1 MAFAARGEWIP
12 RGRCRL
18 ASAQWDLRNRGAN
31 MRIIWILALCALL
44 AASVSLGGAEQNQ
57 VWTGSL
63 VDASC
68 YLTDSTQSGNDHMDM
83 KNCGTACLKMGRP
96 AGIVTADKRFFVLL
110 APAPDIAEYVGQTIR
125 VTGKLRNG
133 SILVDKLEVKKG
145 TGWVTA
151 KLSTMM

>member
-1 MAFAARGEWIP
+1 
-12 RGRCRL
+12 
-18 ASAQWDLRNRGAN
+18 
-31 MRIIWILALCALL
+31 MRITFILVLCALL
-44 AASVSLGGAEQNQ
+44 AGAAPVGHAEQNQ

-68 YLTDSTQSGNDHMDM
+68 YLTDNTQTGNDHMDM

-96 AGIVTADKRFFVLL
+96 AGMVTSDKKFFVLL
-110 APAPDIAEYVGQTIR
+110 VASPDVAAFVGQTIR

>member
-1 MAFAARGEWIP
+1 MKTVSF
-12 RGRCRL
+12 L
-18 ASAQWDLRNRGAN
+18 V
-31 MRIIWILALCALL
+31 LCVL
-44 AASVSLGGAEQNQ
+44 LGGVTWVGHAEQNQ

-68 YLTDSTQSGNDHMDM
+68 YLTDNSQSGNDHTDM
-83 KNCGTACLKMGRP
+83 KSCGTACLKMGRP
-96 AGIVTADKRFFVLL
+96 AGIVTAEKRFFVLL
-110 APAPDIAEYVGQTIR
+110 VASPDIAEFVGQTIR

>member
-1 MAFAARGEWIP
+1 
-12 RGRCRL
+12 
-18 ASAQWDLRNRGAN
+18 
-31 MRIIWILALCALL
+31 MRIASILVLCALL
-44 AASVSLGGAEQNQ
+44 AGVTSVGRAEQNQ

-68 YLTDSTQSGNDHMDM
+68 YLTDNTQTGNDHMDM
-83 KNCGTACLKMGRP
+83 KSCGTACLKMGRP
-96 AGIVTADKRFFVLL
+96 AGIVTSDKKFFVLL
-110 APAPDIAEYVGQTIR
+110 VASPDIAELVGQTIR

-151 KLSTMM
+151 RLSTMM